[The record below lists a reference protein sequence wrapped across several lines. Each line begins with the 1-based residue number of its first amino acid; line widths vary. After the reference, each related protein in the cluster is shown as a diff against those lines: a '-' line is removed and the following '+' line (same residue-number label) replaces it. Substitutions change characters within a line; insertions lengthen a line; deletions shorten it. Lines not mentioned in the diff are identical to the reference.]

1 MLKTLD
7 RDRLLASPV
16 RTYSMKRARDTLA
29 EESSL
34 DASSQD
40 AKRGCFIASV
50 SLSGS
55 SHTSSVSPTS
65 DDNTAMNCADP
76 SCEALSPERLL
87 EDSVGARNAAS
98 NTRMNNTVGDSTG
111 IPGSAL
117 QERNSFGGNG
127 FGAEEVHSRKRSNTA
142 QNRPGTADKDG
153 RILRTQ
159 SWSSITLSTD
169 TLHEDTSLAA
179 DVQYKDRLDT
189 AKVQVGL
196 VTGRRDRNLSLSLP
210 TKVGMD
216 RTLDS
221 DWTVHASES
230 CEGGVSD
237 GKYSDVV
244 GGKRDLNNNST
255 VSLDGLV
262 PPQQPA
268 YPDPQPSPPSPTVSN
283 NSGSE
288 SARPTSSEPQ
298 DQPAPQETFYGFIKD
313 AMDALLVI
321 EACLKGLL
329 NPFKS
334 GSDASGQLAIR
345 SGTVIVFA
353 ESSTQMKRWR
363 DGERW
368 SPSRAHGPF
377 LLYREVESVRTTTD
391 ARDAATAFAVIPGLD
406 PSFSTKT
413 LKPCTRWVQDGL
425 NKKTITLIGSDG
437 QRHRV
442 ISYYNRNDVL
452 HLYPDAVPETPSA
465 FFGEPPSNPHDS
477 SLQQDSFKNLT
488 TPSLTPSLK
497 SILDTGDID
506 FKQILAQS
514 ITSDNFGRP
523 KQPVAASSTSK
534 TGGTSTRSSITADN
548 IETVAGKRLR
558 SGVVKSYAENDEE
571 DEDEDDDFETP
582 VTQVSHRRTRSS
594 ASTSG
599 AIERIKEAVIMHSY
613 ASKEQKNEAY
623 APLIPNS
630 LSAQT
635 HVPENRNSHAAPFVG
650 ESKRE
655 VTLSE
660 HRPVHTKVESSAW
673 HQHRQ
678 LPQGQPRL
686 QSTSVRHEPLPQT
699 KHELVHQTSNSGTTT
714 SIPRIT
720 FEQHRPTHIL
730 YLQQPHLP
738 VNHLPSISEATR
750 QIPKNFHQPLPLLLP
765 PPTGAQNLPPWQPF
779 SRTNVPSEQ
788 SHPYRRRSDTG
799 NPAFQST
806 AAVTAASSSFQ
817 WPLASTV
824 PPSSNKPTTA
834 TTVSE

>member
-1 MLKTLD
+1 
-7 RDRLLASPV
+7 
-16 RTYSMKRARDTLA
+16 MK
-29 EESSL
+29 
-34 DASSQD
+34 
-40 AKRGCFIASV
+40 
-50 SLSGS
+50 
-55 SHTSSVSPTS
+55 
-65 DDNTAMNCADP
+65 
-76 SCEALSPERLL
+76 
-87 EDSVGARNAAS
+87 
-98 NTRMNNTVGDSTG
+98 NTVGMNTVRDSTDG
-111 IPGSAL
+111 IPGSAIQDQQSL
-117 QERNSFGGNG
+117 RGNDFGTKD
-127 FGAEEVHSRKRSNTA
+127 ESSRKRSNTA
-142 QNRPGTADKDG
+142 QNSAGTADKDG
-153 RILRTQ
+153 GILRTQ

-169 TLHEDTSLAA
+169 TLHEDTTLA

-189 AKVQVGL
+189 GKVQVGL

-244 GGKRDLNNNST
+244 GGKRDLSAPNSSSTRTLRTDWLHTTTTDNNST

-329 NPFKS
+329 SPFKS
-334 GSDASGQLAIR
+334 GSDASGQFAIR

-353 ESSTQMKRWR
+353 ESSSQMKRWR

-377 LLYREVESVRTTTD
+377 LLYGEVESVRTTTD
-391 ARDAATAFAVIPGLD
+391 ARDAPTPFAVIPGLD

-413 LKPCTRWVQDGL
+413 LKSGMRLVQNGL
-425 NKKTITLIGSDG
+425 TKKTITLIGSDR

-442 ISYYNRNDVL
+442 ISYYNRNDAL
-452 HLYPDAVPETPSA
+452 HLYPDAMPETPSA
-465 FFGEPPSNPHDS
+465 FFGEGPSNGHDLS
-477 SLQQDSFKNLT
+477 VQQDSFKNLT

-497 SILDTGDID
+497 SIMDAGDID
-506 FKQILAQS
+506 FKQLLAQS

-558 SGVVKSYAENDEE
+558 SGVVKSYAENDDE

-630 LSAQT
+630 LSVQT

-655 VTLSE
+655 SIIYRQYQKQRARFQKTFISHYYFRRLRE
-660 HRPVHTKVESSAW
+660 LRIYHLGNDFLERMFHR
-673 HQHRQ
+673 
-678 LPQGQPRL
+678 
-686 QSTSVRHEPLPQT
+686 
-699 KHELVHQTSNSGTTT
+699 N
-714 SIPRIT
+714 
-720 FEQHRPTHIL
+720 
-730 YLQQPHLP
+730 
-738 VNHLPSISEATR
+738 
-750 QIPKNFHQPLPLLLP
+750 
-765 PPTGAQNLPPWQPF
+765 NLM
-779 SRTNVPSEQ
+779 
-788 SHPYRRRSDTG
+788 
-799 NPAFQST
+799 
-806 AAVTAASSSFQ
+806 
-817 WPLASTV
+817 L
-824 PPSSNKPTTA
+824 
-834 TTVSE
+834 